1 HLGIKIVSSTTES
14 SPPPTANHPLLSVE
28 LLQIMPQTWL
38 NQLHQA
44 ALALE
49 EDTLALLITQ
59 IPPAQS
65 DLRQSLNNLLL
76 HFRFDLI
83 VELTQTALK

>member
-1 HLGIKIVSSTTES
+1 
-14 SPPPTANHPLLSVE
+14 
-28 LLQIMPQTWL
+28 IMPQTWL